1 MQLRWP
7 WRRSFP
13 SRDDARPVWRR
24 WYLPVIALLVLWAT
38 VATLQNVAMRAT
50 INHLIEMYSASSTSV
65 AGESQAGEEPPAAAP
80 ANQEPAKTATGGSNE
95 TSTAASG
102 TTAEATTE
110 TAASAEPSPVL
121 ASMTR
126 PCSGS
131 VTGQFGWSFSR
142 THQDWRYHPGVD
154 ITVPSGTTVRA
165 AFAGTVEYAKVTPE
179 SGFAVIIDH
188 GGGVRTVYSELG
200 SVLVR
205 EGAAVAAGD
214 PIGVVGDPGVDEAAD
229 GPHLHFE
236 LWVDGILKDPAPYLG
251 Q

>member
-7 WRRSFP
+7 WRRGVQ
-13 SRDDARPVWRR
+13 SRGETRWRR
-24 WYLPVIALLVLWAT
+24 WYLPVIALLVLWAM
-38 VATLQNVAMRAT
+38 VATLENVAMRAT
-50 INHLIEMYSASSTSV
+50 INHLIEVYSASSTSA
-65 AGESQAGEEPPAAAP
+65 AGESKTNNEQPAAAP
-80 ANQEPAKTATGGSNE
+80 VNQEPANATTGGGNE
-95 TSTAASG
+95 TNTAAGG
-102 TTAEATTE
+102 TTAEQSTPQE
-110 TAASAEPSPVL
+110 AAPAEQRPVL

-131 VTGQFGWSFSR
+131 ITGQFGWAFSR

-154 ITVPSGTTVRA
+154 ITVPSGTTVLA

-205 EGAAVAAGD
+205 EGAQVAAGD
-214 PIGVVGDPGVDEAAD
+214 PVGVVGDPGVDEAAD

-236 LWVDGILKDPAPYLG
+236 LWVDGLVKDPAPYLG